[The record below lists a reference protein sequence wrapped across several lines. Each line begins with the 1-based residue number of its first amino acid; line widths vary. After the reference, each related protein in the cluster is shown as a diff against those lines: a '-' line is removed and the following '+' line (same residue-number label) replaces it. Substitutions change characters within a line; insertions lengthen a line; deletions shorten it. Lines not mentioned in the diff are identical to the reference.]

1 MELVF
6 LISRVLEGG
15 FAGAAVL
22 ISFGVILGKTNP
34 LQLLV
39 TSIIQTSLY
48 VANVL
53 IGTHLL
59 SAIDAGNCRHSS
71 H

>member
-1 MELVF
+1 MPHPNILLSVLF
-6 LISRVLEGG
+6 RVLEGG

-39 TSIIQTSLY
+39 ET
-48 VANVL
+48 
-53 IGTHLL
+53 LL
-59 SAIDAGNCRHSS
+59 NYFFFVKMPQ
-71 H
+71 

>member
-1 MELVF
+1 MVWIF
-6 LISRVLEGG
+6 FRVLEGG

-22 ISFGVILGKTNP
+22 ISFGVVLGKTNP

-39 TSIIQTSLY
+39 MAIIETALY
-48 VANVL
+48 VANIL

-59 SAIDAGNCRHSS
+59 LAVDIGKMLLLSV
-71 H
+71 

>member
-1 MELVF
+1 
-6 LISRVLEGG
+6 
-15 FAGAAVL
+15 VL

-39 TSIIQTSLY
+39 MAIAETSLY

-59 SAIDAGNCRHSS
+59 SAIDIGRSADNDDKLG
-71 H
+71 

>member
-1 MELVF
+1 M
-6 LISRVLEGG
+6 
-15 FAGAAVL
+15 

-39 TSIIQTSLY
+39 MAIAETSLY

-59 SAIDAGNCRHSS
+59 SAIDIGNDDELDKIRLG
-71 H
+71 